1 MPPVVEPS
9 DILTGFKDIAI
20 DAISL
25 DGATGSLHRHIS
37 LDDEDN
43 GIEVEPEH
51 GRVDFTLYFF
61 QKHYKLLHMYYED
74 GSVFSLAASTD
85 RQQLVSDNATISEF
99 PPETFF
105 NESAEPLCQL
115 TLEEYTL
122 KDS

>member
-1 MPPVVEPS
+1 MSPVVEPS

-43 GIEVEPEH
+43 GIEVESEH
-51 GRVDFTLYFF
+51 GRVDFTLYFP

-74 GSVFSLAASTD
+74 GSVFSLTASTD
-85 RQQLVSDNATISEF
+85 KQKMASDNAKMSDF
-99 PPETFF
+99 PPEAFF
-105 NESAEPLCQL
+105 NGSAEPLCRL

-122 KDS
+122 KDI